1 MADMIMLLD
10 TLMALLILAFTGTN
24 VSIASGASDNPYGH
38 AKCGPHAARL
48 IGEDGKL
55 SFDRETFV
63 QAARSVL
70 IEVLSLR
77 RNRSDSGLIARV
89 AGDAIGADQFLPN
102 MATEDLLSCL
112 SRAALEATAETAG
125 VPGRIKVKDTRVAL
139 FEHFA
144 EGKLVHPAALLAPLT
159 EEMRSWLDA
168 TSASIAVWRMPAGIL
183 IRSKISFPVVTS
195 WTIPPPG
202 KRPTRVSARPP
213 NSARQQDLNRCR
225 WLMPAAFLFPAII
238 QRS

>member
-1 MADMIMLLD
+1 MTQKGLDMIGDLRTDALHEALARAPIEDD

-55 SFDRETFV
+55 VFDRETLV

-77 RNRSDSGLIARV
+77 RNRSDSGLIARI

-102 MATEDLLSCL
+102 MATEDFLSCL
-112 SRAALEATAETAG
+112 SRTALEAAAEAAG
-125 VPGRIKVKDTRVAL
+125 VPGRIKVKDTRAAL
-139 FEHFA
+139 VEHFPR
-144 EGKLVHPAALLAPLT
+144 ERWCIRQHCWPHPLT
-159 EEMRSWLDA
+159 TYDRGSDA
-168 TSASIAVWRMPAGIL
+168 TQSSKADWRMPTTFL
-183 IRSKISFPVVTS
+183 IRSNIRFQ
-195 WTIPPPG
+195 W
-202 KRPTRVSARPP
+202 
-213 NSARQQDLNRCR
+213 
-225 WLMPAAFLFPAII
+225 
-238 QRS
+238 